1 MKTRVGTCVAI
12 GLLSCVAACG
22 GAEPT
27 PVAPASSGPIEPL
40 APAQVATV
48 PTDMRLTT
56 ESAIGIMKPDF
67 RLCYEEG
74 VKRNP
79 KLEGSVVVEVKID
92 LKGHVTDSTVLETK
106 GLSPEVAQCI
116 EKRVDSGVFP
126 ASEKES
132 TLRIPVSFKAGE

>member
-1 MKTRVGTCVAI
+1 MKTRIGPCVAI
-12 GLLSCVAACG
+12 LLSCVVACG
-22 GAEPT
+22 GAEP
-27 PVAPASSGPIEPL
+27 PRVAPAASGPVEPL

-48 PTDMRLTT
+48 PTEMRLTT
-56 ESAIGIMKPDF
+56 ESAVGIMKPDF

-74 VKRNP
+74 VKKNP

-92 LKGHVTDSTVLETK
+92 PKGRVTDSTVLETN
-106 GLSPEVAQCI
+106 GLTPEVAQCI

-126 ASEKES
+126 TSEKES